1 MDPLQPRKPPLG
13 TTGCGRFFGTSLGQA
28 FPKGLLVAEVVKTTW
43 LEHFQKVSGRLKDRL
58 VVIRTKQGVC

>member
-13 TTGCGRFFGTSLGQA
+13 TEVVDSSERHWGRP

-43 LEHFQKVSGRLKDRL
+43 LEHFQKVSGKLKDRL
-58 VVIRTKQGVC
+58 VVIRTKAGVR